1 MVNMDIMD
9 VKKEIELALK
19 EKRARKLKKLLL
31 KYGHQ
36 DMLIQTM
43 YGKDTPLCV
52 AIRCNWTSIV
62 RKLLD
67 KGVDHAVN
75 GIGYYREIKTI
86 VVATENGN
94 VDILKL
100 LVARGADLHIVYHD
114 FYGPTTL
121 LGLAVEKGHTEAVR
135 YLLEN
140 GVDPNKEAHENRGGL
155 TPLALAIE
163 KGHVEI
169 VRILLEHGANP
180 NKKCIFRNYTPIQY
194 LHSILS
200 CRSLKPIGHLVK
212 MLTLLVKSG
221 GNINAKDE
229 HGFTLLHNLIIDNK
243 CCFDKLINKAIRLG
257 ADVNAKNN
265 ANLTP
270 LYYVCDNMNNFY
282 LLDRLVRAGADV
294 NIKDARGNSLLIRLL
309 NANRYSSLSDSDDYI
324 MNDYFLQRFVYRSYK
339 KDMEIVARSLIEK
352 GAYISRKPIADYSQT
367 VADRL
372 PDDVLGVIES
382 YMEEDP
388 LDVAIENRHDG
399 VVKLIATKRGKAL

>member
-43 YGKDTPLCV
+43 YGKDTPLCL

-67 KGVDHAVN
+67 RGVDHAVN
-75 GIGYYREIKTI
+75 GIGHYREIKTI

-140 GVDPNKEAHENRGGL
+140 GVDPNKEAHEYRGGL
-155 TPLALAIE
+155 TPLAIAIE

-169 VRILLEHGANP
+169 VRILLQHGADP
-180 NKKCIFRNYTPIQY
+180 NRKCIFRNYTPIQY
-194 LHSILS
+194 LGERTEELGL
-200 CRSLKPIGHLVK
+200 CVGRFVK
-212 MLTLLVKSG
+212 MLTLLVRSG
-221 GNINAKDE
+221 GDINAQDRD
-229 HGFTLLHNLIIDNK
+229 GFSLLHNLIRNNR
-243 CCFDKLINKAIRLG
+243 CRLDKLINRALRLGLNVNIKNTDGHTPLFYACRNPNNFYLIETLIRKG
-257 ADVNAKNN
+257 ADVNTKDAEGNR
-265 ANLTP
+265 
-270 LYYVCDNMNNFY
+270 
-282 LLDRLVRAGADV
+282 LLVACLKDV
-294 NIKDARGNSLLIRLL
+294 NNPKYGVDSYEYYEYFSGSYVIR
-309 NANRYSSLSDSDDYI
+309 SW
-324 MNDYFLQRFVYRSYK
+324 K
-339 KDMEIVARSLIEK
+339 KDIEYVAKILIEK
-352 GAYISRKPIADYSQT
+352 GAYATRKPVAHYSET
-367 VADRL
+367 VADTL
-372 PDDVLGVIES
+372 PDDVLGIIET

-388 LDVAIENRHDG
+388 LDVAIKNRQDG
-399 VVKLIATKRGKAL
+399 VAKFIATKRG